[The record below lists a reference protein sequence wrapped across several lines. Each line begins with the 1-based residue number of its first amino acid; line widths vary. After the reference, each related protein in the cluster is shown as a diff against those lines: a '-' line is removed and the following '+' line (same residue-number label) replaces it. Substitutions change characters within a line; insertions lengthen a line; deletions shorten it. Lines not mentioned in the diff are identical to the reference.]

1 MWTLFFAEKR
11 NYISQISDPLI
22 VALARSFVTGFQLH
36 ASPSSME
43 TEVVWP
49 LLSRVDATARA
60 GVNLHACTYV
70 RAVRCDRSDLRSRSQ
85 PVISHWALHG
95 WRHGAVS
102 SFNFCWR
109 KIWTGSDRFFLGAH
123 LRRRIYPASLL
134 LTSLPSV
141 QMWGRSI
148 VVRHRRRP
156 DLNRKLLNKL
166 GAERSWYGEG
176 HTASVCTENSCPVSF
191 GLSGSDSNVRPLQRE
206 GFCLIL

>member
-1 MWTLFFAEKR
+1 MPGHFVKSKNTTEGILNHVLHESIDQLISTARLKLVDRSFMDVNSFLRRKR

-22 VALARSFVTGFQLH
+22 VALARSFVTRFQLH
-36 ASPSSME
+36 ASPSSSME
-43 TEVVWP
+43 TEMVWP

-109 KIWTGSDRFFLGAH
+109 KI
-123 LRRRIYPASLL
+123 
-134 LTSLPSV
+134 
-141 QMWGRSI
+141 
-148 VVRHRRRP
+148 
-156 DLNRKLLNKL
+156 
-166 GAERSWYGEG
+166 
-176 HTASVCTENSCPVSF
+176 
-191 GLSGSDSNVRPLQRE
+191 
-206 GFCLIL
+206 